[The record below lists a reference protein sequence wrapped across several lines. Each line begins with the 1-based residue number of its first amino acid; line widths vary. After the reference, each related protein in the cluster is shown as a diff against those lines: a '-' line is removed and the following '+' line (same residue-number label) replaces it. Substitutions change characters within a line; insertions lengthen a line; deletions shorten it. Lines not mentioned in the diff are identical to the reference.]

1 MSPMKLSELLMADFQ
16 REAGLTRRMLEA
28 VPEDRLDWKPHE
40 KSWTLGLLAG
50 HIAENPS
57 WVNGMIED
65 EMNLSE
71 MADWKPFD
79 PKSSEELLE
88 GFDKNVK
95 VFDEVVAGR
104 DDAFMEGNWQM
115 KNGDDV
121 IMSQPK
127 YEVIRQIVIHHFVHH
142 RGQLSVYLRL
152 LDVPVPSTYG
162 PTADFPD
169 FNPKS
174 A

>member
-1 MSPMKLSELLMADFQ
+1 MKLSELMLADFR
-16 REAGLTRRMLEA
+16 REAGLTRNMLEA
-28 VPEDRLDWKPHE
+28 VPEDRFDWKPHE
-40 KSWTLGLLAG
+40 KSWSLGLLAG

-65 EMNLSE
+65 EMDLAA

-79 PKSSEELLE
+79 PRSKAELLE
-88 GFDKNVK
+88 TYDKAVQT
-95 VFDEVVAGR
+95 FEDVVAGR

-127 YEVIRQIVIHHFVHH
+127 YEAIRSIMIHHFVHH
-142 RGQLSVYLRL
+142 RGQLTVYLRL
-152 LDVPVPSTYG
+152 LDVPVPGTFG

-169 FNPKS
+169 FNPK
-174 A
+174 